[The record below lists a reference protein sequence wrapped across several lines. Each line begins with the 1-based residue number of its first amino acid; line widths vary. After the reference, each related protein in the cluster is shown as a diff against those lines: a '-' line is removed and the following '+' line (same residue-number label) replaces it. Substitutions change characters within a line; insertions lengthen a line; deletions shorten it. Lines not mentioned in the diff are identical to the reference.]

1 MQCGHE
7 LLQREVN
14 SDVCRPCSPCS
25 ESFPRVGALSDA
37 ARLFPRHSGMRVP
50 RAQLQKAK
58 QHLVSLR
65 RQSIDGSR
73 SHLGAYAVDEL
84 LLEFGR
90 QLGRTENFPPS
101 RNRTGE
107 LLEKVLDTSLTAAEV
122 IEKDLSHDAPAQ
134 SRPPAQRGI
143 HIGNANDSFGDKMI
157 HFPSQG
163 SLQSI
168 CDMPRHFFV
177 KADRPFPKRRV
188 KFRSAPD
195 RVLRGLCPA
204 DDFD

>member
-1 MQCGHE
+1 MD
-7 LLQREVN
+7 
-14 SDVCRPCSPCS
+14 SS
-25 ESFPRVGALSDA
+25 EERLMTTSVVHVLRARRVSLGAASLSDA
-37 ARLFPRHSGMRVP
+37 ARMFARHSSIHGLA
-50 RAQLQKAK
+50 AQFEKAK
-58 QHLVSLR
+58 QHLVTLR
-65 RQSIDGSR
+65 RQSVDGAGSR
-73 SHLGAYAVDEL
+73 LGAYAIDEL

-90 QLGRTENFPPS
+90 QLGRAENFPPS
-101 RNRTGE
+101 RNGTGE
-107 LLEKVLDTSLTAAEV
+107 LLEEVLDTSLTAAEV

-143 HIGNANDSFGDKMI
+143 YIGNANDSFGDKMI
-157 HFPSQG
+157 HFPSQR

-204 DDFD
+204 DDF